1 MKRPVQIVRKYLQ
14 KIYLTK
20 GSHPQYMN
28 FYNMIRGQQPNPKM
42 DKISEVMLY
51 KEDFKIVNKHTQK
64 MLNVRKCKLEP
75 K

>member
-1 MKRPVQIVRKYLQ
+1 
-14 KIYLTK
+14 
-20 GSHPQYMN
+20 MN

>member
-1 MKRPVQIVRKYLQ
+1 
-14 KIYLTK
+14 
-20 GSHPQYMN
+20 MN

-64 MLNVRKCKLEP
+64 MLNVRKCELEP